1 MSTARLLVDR
11 CGTQVEQPD
20 FGWLMCLAMASWWG
34 KPPFPQLGQRGMTL
48 SEILQSET
56 QRSIGARFHDS
67 HFQRNYAQLYIHDTN
82 LELEASS
89 FASEEFAGLSSC
101 RGKKLL
107 AECLV
112 REHEK
117 IANLHRFKANQR
129 QDSIDNSDLN
139 VGWIKAVFNNHDRSQ
154 LSDYAYL
161 TLPPHH
167 KKDRTQMCRN
177 SPMVLYYLYVL
188 WLDLN
193 GFAGAIG
200 GLWASWNIVW

>member
-1 MSTARLLVDR
+1 MIPTSSWRPHHSQVRNSLGSPLAEEVCCRSDR
-11 CGTQVEQPD
+11 TFLDEVY
-20 FGWLMCLAMASWWG
+20 MAYCDNP
-34 KPPFPQLGQRGMTL
+34 KTHDAV
-48 SEILQSET
+48 ET
-56 QRSIGARFHDS
+56 Q
-67 HFQRNYAQLYIHDTN
+67 
-82 LELEASS
+82 EASLVLKIVC
-89 FASEEFAGLSSC
+89 AQREVHHAE
-101 RGKKLL
+101 KLL

-154 LSDYAYL
+154 LSIPLCISD
-161 TLPPHH
+161 TPSPPR
-167 KKDRTQMCRN
+167 KGPDAN
-177 SPMVLYYLYVL
+177 GIVLYPSSEWEEVLYYLYVL

>member
-1 MSTARLLVDR
+1 
-11 CGTQVEQPD
+11 
-20 FGWLMCLAMASWWG
+20 MASWSG
-34 KPPFPQLGQRGMTL
+34 KLPFLQLGQQGMTL
-48 SEILQSET
+48 SEILQ
-56 QRSIGARFHDS
+56 
-67 HFQRNYAQLYIHDTN
+67 NYARLYIHDTN

-101 RGKKLL
+101 RGNKVYMAYCDNPKTHDAVETQEASLVLEIVCARREVHRTEKLL

-154 LSDYAYL
+154 LSVPLRISD
-161 TLPPHH
+161 TPSPPR
-167 KKDRTQMCRN
+167 KGLDAN
-177 SPMVLYYLYVL
+177 GIVLYPSSEWEEVLYYLYVL